1 MFDLV
6 KNIQSCPLGNL
17 DVVPVGQA
25 IVNNKCGHHSNIE
38 TGALYRQ
45 YAGNKLQLVIAN
57 LGYRRPP
64 INLHWIAGTSL
75 VGYRT
80 GRTGNE
86 TLAGKKAL
94 HANLGTFKGFTVPS
108 LLSRSG
114 GNQKGP
120 GRNIKDSLT

>member
-1 MFDLV
+1 MFSLIED
-6 KNIQSCPLGNL
+6 IQSCPLGNL
-17 DVVPVGQA
+17 DVIPVGQA

-57 LGYRRPP
+57 LGCRCLP
-64 INLHWIAGTSL
+64 INLHWIAGASL

-114 GNQKGP
+114 SDQEGL